1 MPAMPATPLA
11 EIVDLERYPI
21 DALDTEAGRAL
32 VERARAGLRSEGA
45 CDLPGFLRDEA
56 IAVGVESA
64 MALHDRSYRTEQA
77 HDIEFSGLAPDE
89 LPPDDPRRTRV
100 PSAKQGTAFDD
111 IPSDSIV
118 RVLYE
123 SPELLAFVG
132 AALEIDP
139 LHRSDDPLGA
149 LNYMYFHPGD
159 ELGWHFDNAHFVVT
173 LLLQAP
179 HAGGVFEFAPM
190 LRTEDDRNDA
200 GVRALLAGDRS
211 RVRTMSG
218 QPGTLALFRGHWS
231 PHRVTPVEGDRM
243 RMNAVLSFAQTPGQR
258 LSSETYRLFY
268 GRSTPR
274 TA

>member
-1 MPAMPATPLA
+1 MPAMPTTPLA

-56 IAVGVESA
+56 IAVAVESA
-64 MALHDRSYRTEQA
+64 TALHDRSYRTEQA

-89 LPPDDPRRTRV
+89 LAPDDPRRTRV
-100 PSAKQGTAFDD
+100 RSAKQGTAFDD

-173 LLLQAP
+173 LLLQASQ
-179 HAGGVFEFAPM
+179 AGGVFEFAPM

-258 LSSETYRLFY
+258 LSAETYRLFY